1 MVQLWPPK
9 KKKVMVQTT
18 RQYSIEEP
26 KKKGKKPKRMSS
38 WQGLSYSKN
47 KK

>member
-1 MVQLWPPK
+1 MVQLWK
-9 KKKVMVQTT
+9 KKKKLVQTT
-18 RQYSIEEP
+18 GQYSMEEP

-38 WQGLSYSKN
+38 WQGHSYLKN

>member
-1 MVQLWPPK
+1 MTPK

-38 WQGLSYSKN
+38 WQGHIVTQKTRN
-47 KK
+47 KIQ